1 MNTHSAS
8 SAFARDRRPVA
19 RTDDGRPKNLR
30 LISIR
35 LPLPALVSILHR
47 VSGVLLFLCLP
58 VALWLLQRSLAS
70 PAGYAEAAAVLA
82 SPPARLVEL
91 VFIWSFMHHF
101 IAGLRH
107 LALDLHFGLELKQ
120 ARLTAR
126 LTLVLSLLCTVLA
139 GVWLW

>member
-1 MNTHSAS
+1 
-8 SAFARDRRPVA
+8 
-19 RTDDGRPKNLR
+19 
-30 LISIR
+30 
-35 LPLPALVSILHR
+35 
-47 VSGVLLFLCLP
+47 
-58 VALWLLQRSLAS
+58 
-70 PAGYAEAAAVLA
+70 
-82 SPPARLVEL
+82 
-91 VFIWSFMHHF
+91 MHHF